1 MAVRAQDFQIP
12 KITHEEVNENRGVFV
27 IEPLDRGFGYTFGN
41 SLRRVLLSS
50 LEGAAVTSVKLE
62 GVAHEFTTLPGVR
75 EDVTDIILNL
85 KQLVCILHGESPEV
99 EVRLT
104 KRGEG
109 IVTAA
114 DIEAPADLEILNPEL
129 EIANL
134 SSKGR
139 LEITLT
145 IGRGRGY
152 VPAEG
157 NRGQAHTIGVIP
169 VDSMFSPIRRVAY
182 DVEAARVGQRT
193 DYDKLILDVTTNGSI
208 DPKDAIAQAAE
219 ILIRQLAIFTD
230 LEKMEGFGEARRPR
244 PSGADS
250 VGVSLARGMENFP
263 IEELELGVRSYNCL
277 KRVGIETIGD
287 LVTKTENELA
297 AIPNFGKKSIEEVK
311 ETLAAARPAPPRR
324 RGRQRRG
331 GVEADVRHERSGK
344 KLGRDSAHRKAL
356 YANLAGALI
365 EHGRIKTTVTKA
377 KAVKPIAEQMIT
389 LGRRGDLHARRQAI
403 AFLRSR
409 DVVHKL
415 FAEVAPRFEDRPG
428 GYSRIIRIGP
438 RPGDAAEMAYLE
450 LVDEEYVA
458 KEREERDAA
467 SPSAAV
473 PRRGGRGGARGAR
486 PRRSRSRRRAEA
498 EASRARAEAEADEP
512 APRATSPRPTTR
524 GLDADAD
531 EGADDRRS
539 RAPPTLRSAERLRE
553 ARAEEPPAD
562 HGERDQLEAR
572 RRSPR

>member
-1 MAVRAQDFQIP
+1 LAVRATDFQVP
-12 KITHEEVNENRGVFV
+12 KITHEEVNEDRGVFV

-50 LEGAAVTSVKLE
+50 LEGAAVTSVKIE

-85 KQLVCILHGESPEV
+85 KQLVCVLHGESPEV

-109 IVTAA
+109 VVTAA

-157 NRGQAHTIGVIP
+157 NRGQSHTIGVIP
-169 VDSMFSPIRRVAY
+169 VDSMFSPINRVSY

-208 DPKDAIAQAAE
+208 DAKDAIAEAAE

-230 LEKMEGFGEARRPR
+230 LERIEGFGESAA
-244 PSGADS
+244 GAAD
-250 VGVSLARGMENFP
+250 GAGDAGPPIANGMENFP

-287 LVTKTENELA
+287 LVTKSESELA

-311 ETLAAARPAPPRR
+311 ETLAQH
-324 RGRQRRG
+324 GLNLRG
-331 GVEADVRHERSGK
+331 GSSSING
-344 KLGRDSAHRKAL
+344 
-356 YANLAGALI
+356 ANGA
-365 EHGRIKTTVTKA
+365 
-377 KAVKPIAEQMIT
+377 
-389 LGRRGDLHARRQAI
+389 
-403 AFLRSR
+403 
-409 DVVHKL
+409 
-415 FAEVAPRFEDRPG
+415 
-428 GYSRIIRIGP
+428 
-438 RPGDAAEMAYLE
+438 
-450 LVDEEYVA
+450 
-458 KEREERDAA
+458 
-467 SPSAAV
+467 
-473 PRRGGRGGARGAR
+473 
-486 PRRSRSRRRAEA
+486 
-498 EASRARAEAEADEP
+498 
-512 APRATSPRPTTR
+512 
-524 GLDADAD
+524 
-531 EGADDRRS
+531 EG
-539 RAPPTLRSAERLRE
+539 
-553 ARAEEPPAD
+553 
-562 HGERDQLEAR
+562 
-572 RRSPR
+572 

>member
-1 MAVRAQDFQIP
+1 MLAVRASDFQVP
-12 KITHEEVNENRGVFV
+12 KITHEEVNEDRGVFV

-50 LEGAAVTSVKLE
+50 LEGAAVTSVKIE

-109 IVTAA
+109 VVTAS

-152 VPAEG
+152 LPAEG
-157 NRGQAHTIGVIP
+157 NRGQSHTIGVIP
-169 VDSMFSPIRRVAY
+169 VDSMFSPINRVSY

-208 DPKDAIAQAAE
+208 DPKDAIAEAAE

-230 LEKMEGFGEARRPR
+230 LERIEGFGESA
-244 PSGADS
+244 STSADGGADGG
-250 VGVSLARGMENFP
+250 GVSLAGGMENFP

-287 LVTKTENELA
+287 LVTKSESELA

-311 ETLAAARPAPPRR
+311 ETLQQH
-324 RGRQRRG
+324 GLNLRG
-331 GVEADVRHERSGK
+331 GSSSSNGANGSEA
-344 KLGRDSAHRKAL
+344 
-356 YANLAGALI
+356 
-365 EHGRIKTTVTKA
+365 
-377 KAVKPIAEQMIT
+377 
-389 LGRRGDLHARRQAI
+389 
-403 AFLRSR
+403 
-409 DVVHKL
+409 
-415 FAEVAPRFEDRPG
+415 
-428 GYSRIIRIGP
+428 
-438 RPGDAAEMAYLE
+438 
-450 LVDEEYVA
+450 
-458 KEREERDAA
+458 
-467 SPSAAV
+467 
-473 PRRGGRGGARGAR
+473 
-486 PRRSRSRRRAEA
+486 
-498 EASRARAEAEADEP
+498 
-512 APRATSPRPTTR
+512 
-524 GLDADAD
+524 
-531 EGADDRRS
+531 
-539 RAPPTLRSAERLRE
+539 
-553 ARAEEPPAD
+553 
-562 HGERDQLEAR
+562 
-572 RRSPR
+572 